1 MINDEAELG
10 TEVARELLA
19 DRELLAAPQVAAA
32 RFVKALLAANAR
44 VKLPAIVANQKAR
57 DWMEAARVTPS
68 ILREALAAGRKE
80 LKAVNAQTALK
91 RPKKRQKY
99 APVDA
104 EPVSTRNARQQTALG
119 TSVPSNASSDNSVIA
134 PKRAPH
140 ADLYSDVMVPN

>member
-1 MINDEAELG
+1 MTNDEAELG
-10 TEVARELLA
+10 AEVARELLA

-32 RFVKALLAANAR
+32 RFVKALLAANPR
-44 VKLPAIVANQKAR
+44 VKLPAIVANQRAKN
-57 DWMEAARVTPS
+57 WMEAARVTQS

-80 LKAVNAQTALK
+80 LKSASAETALK

-104 EPVSTRNARQQTALG
+104 EPVSTRNPRQQTASG
-119 TSVPSNASSDNSVIA
+119 TSAPADASSAHSVIA